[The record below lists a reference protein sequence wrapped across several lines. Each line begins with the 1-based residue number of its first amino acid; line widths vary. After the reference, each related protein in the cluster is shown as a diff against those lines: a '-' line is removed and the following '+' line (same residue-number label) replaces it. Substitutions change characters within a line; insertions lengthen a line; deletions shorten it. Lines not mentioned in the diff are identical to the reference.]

1 MGRGARAAAR
11 APVQEAPVRDGRV
24 RRRGGKA
31 ALVPLNDAGDRL
43 LYTSA
48 KWYGEYADGS
58 GVTRR
63 VPLSANRSAAEQ
75 MLAELEQKQRA
86 LRETLL
92 RISGAI
98 QVLEEEL
105 GKAAEAA
112 ANGDARGGPS
122 RQLQAVAPRDG

>member
-1 MGRGARAAAR
+1 
-11 APVQEAPVRDGRV
+11 
-24 RRRGGKA
+24 
-31 ALVPLNDAGDRL
+31 
-43 LYTSA
+43 
-48 KWYGEYADGS
+48 
-58 GVTRR
+58 
-63 VPLSANRSAAEQ
+63 

-112 ANGDARGGPS
+112 AANGDERTSP
-122 RQLQAVAPRDG
+122 